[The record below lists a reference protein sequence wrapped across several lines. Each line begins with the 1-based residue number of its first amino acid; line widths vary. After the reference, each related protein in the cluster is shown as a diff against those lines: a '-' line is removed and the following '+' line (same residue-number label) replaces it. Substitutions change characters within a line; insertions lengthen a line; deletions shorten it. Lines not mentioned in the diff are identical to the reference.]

1 MKLKVRL
8 YGTLSRSFPGYGH
21 GQAMEVDVPEG
32 ITAKDLLS
40 LLKISKSMGAVVASE
55 GRILKADDAMRSD
68 SPVAVFQP
76 IHGG

>member
-8 YGTLSRSFPGYGH
+8 YGTLSRSFPGYRH
-21 GQAMEVDVPEG
+21 GQEMEVDVPEG

-40 LLKISKSMGAVVASE
+40 VLKISESMGAVVASE
-55 GRILKADDAMRSD
+55 GRILKADDAMRSE